1 MDIIYD
7 TLIAYSQT
15 NAYPFHM
22 PGHKRRLSGDVL
34 GDVSRIDITEIDGF
48 DNLHDPQGMLKEAQ
62 QRAAKL
68 YGAEESFFLINGSTC
83 GILSAVAACV
93 PNGGWLMMARNCHKS
108 AYHAVL
114 LGNLK
119 TVYLYPETKPGFS
132 FCSGLHLK
140 QVQKAVDVFDREHP
154 QEKIGAVVITS
165 PTYEGVVSDVEEITE
180 FLHQRGI
187 PLIVDEAHGA
197 HFGLAE
203 NLPQNS
209 CKYGADIVIHSLH
222 KTLPAMTQT
231 ALLHVNG
238 TLVERRRLR
247 RYLSVYQTSS
257 PSYVL
262 MASMD
267 RALTMMAENGE
278 EYFKEFL
285 ARRQKMMEALRQCR
299 RICIYDA
306 PDGDPCKLVIS
317 VRGSGWTGKQLYDAL
332 RTEYELQ
339 PEMAAGDYVV
349 AILTVM
355 DTEEG
360 LNRLTDALLEL
371 DQRIEQAA
379 HQEEDIP
386 GGSAAGQSLFLQPE
400 VSYTIGTALD
410 LPHEF
415 IRFEQAEGRISGDF
429 VYVYPPGIPLLA
441 PGEVITRKHI
451 LQLNRI
457 RELKLDLKGI
467 QEDGT
472 LEVVFS
478 KSILE

>member
-1 MDIIYD
+1 MDTLYD
-7 TLIAYSQT
+7 TLIAYSHT

-22 PGHKRRLSGDVL
+22 PGHKRRLSKDVL
-34 GDVSRIDITEIDGF
+34 GEVSRIDITEIDGF
-48 DNLHDPQGMLKEAQ
+48 DNLHDPRGILREAQ

-68 YGAEESFFLINGSTC
+68 YGAGESFFLINGSTC

-108 AYHAVL
+108 VYHAAL

-132 FCSGLHLK
+132 FCSGLHLR
-140 QVQKAVDVFDREHP
+140 QVQKAVDLFYKEHP

-165 PTYEGVVSDVEEITE
+165 PTYEGVVSDVKEITE

-197 HFGLAE
+197 HFGLAG

-238 TLVERRRLR
+238 ALVERRRLR

-262 MASMD
+262 LASID

-278 EYFKEFL
+278 EYFKGFL
-285 ARRQKMMEALRQCR
+285 ARRQKMLEALRQCR
-299 RICIYDA
+299 RICIYDG
-306 PDGDPCKLVIS
+306 PDGDPCKLVVS
-317 VRGSGWTGKQLYDAL
+317 VRGSGRTGKQLYDTL

-339 PEMAAGDYVV
+339 LEMAAGDYVV
-349 AILTVM
+349 AILTIM

-360 LNRLTDALLEL
+360 FKRLTDALLEL

-379 HQEEDIP
+379 HQEEDIL
-386 GGSAAGQSLFLQPE
+386 GDSAAEQPLFLQSE
-400 VSYTIGTALD
+400 ASYTIGTALD
-410 LPHEF
+410 LPHGF
-415 IRFEQAEGRISGDF
+415 IHFEQAEGKASGDF

-472 LEVVFS
+472 LEVVLS
-478 KSILE
+478 